1 MLFVRSTLFF
11 ICQCLSAVVV
21 SLLALPSLLL
31 PSLPRAK
38 VIGLWARFNLWALSW
53 VCGVSYRVKG
63 RENIPNEPAVII
75 SNHQSTFETLCF
87 QMIFPP
93 LSFILKKQLLW
104 IPFFGWGLA
113 ANRPISINRAD
124 KRSALNLLIKN
135 SKQRLNEGRWLVVY
149 PEGTRMPPGKM
160 GQFQVGGAMM
170 ATRSGAQVVPVAHN
184 AGLCWPKDD
193 FMKYPGII
201 DVIIGTPIETSGK
214 KPRDVNVEAEEVIK
228 QMMESIPQAR

>member
-75 SNHQSTFETLCF
+75 SNHQSTIETLCF

-193 FMKYPGII
+193 FIKYPGII